1 MPINNA
7 LTPEGQNALG
17 AAFGYYPQLRR
28 NRQFND
34 PVASS
39 EMPLQFMRSRFAS
52 TMGAIPDLMNLKRS
66 LLPAEAV
73 QALEAYGQIA
83 PEVPYGSQYFQ
94 ENLPLPPQ
102 GPAQQMAGT
111 VGSFVPMSPM
121 EALQAAR
128 LARQAAL
135 AGVSTGKK
143 IEDLTVG
150 NLQRAKI
157 REMAKNVP
165 EDTAYEPLR
174 ERLQATGNL
183 AYAERV
189 GNMKAVDA
197 LFPGKTE
204 AMLSPAEKAALT
216 KYKSILDTPAVMRRE
231 QARLFG
237 TGDIVQPSLNVAQ
250 EIGVSPN
257 ALLNKYAVPI
267 LWDTSATG
275 GNVTQIAGIPLTQG
289 LRDATPAFV
298 QRQGGRRYPYIQENL
313 QQGIGG
319 ASNDVAQISKI
330 NNLNKFSDLGD
341 TVGVQMNLAPTGIN
355 FSHHVAESYVG
366 ALNALKPSREAL
378 TSFRDAVRNTKVENP
393 VTKEITY
400 PYKKFPGL
408 DSPNIRDIM
417 ANGTADYTAGNIRK
431 AIGEIGSTAAMEKQG
446 FPRWQDVYK
455 VMSEP
460 GAETGMA
467 HTLLKVNPNIQMVTP
482 NFKHGSYNSG
492 LPAQV
497 MGSLQNAQGQVTGVP
512 DYLMMPK
519 LFKERQAQGKTLSN
533 IRTSLLKSHTGEKL
547 DQEAIDN
554 IARYLGYQVD

>member
-1 MPINNA
+1 MPVNNA
-7 LTPEGQNALG
+7 LTPEGSNALG

-39 EMPLQFMRSRFAS
+39 EMPLQFMRGRLAT
-52 TMGAIPDLMNLKRS
+52 TMGTPSDILNMFRS
-66 LLPAEAV
+66 PNPMEV
-73 QALEAYGQIA
+73 YGDVNYA
-83 PEVPYGSQYFQ
+83 PQQQVPYGSQELMQ
-94 ENLPLPPQ
+94 TLPLPPQ
-102 GPAQQMAGT
+102 GPAQQMAGV
-111 VGSFVPMSPM
+111 VGSVVPLSPA
-121 EALQAAR
+121 EILQSAR

-135 AGVSTGKK
+135 AGGK
-143 IEDLTVG
+143 VG
-150 NLQRAKI
+150 KSLGKYAGEEFNATL
-157 REMAKNVP
+157 
-165 EDTAYEPLR
+165 LG
-174 ERLQATGNL
+174 ERPNTMLGAVTPQPMFM
-183 AYAERV
+183 AERV

-197 LFPGKTE
+197 LFSGKTE

-446 FPRWQDVYK
+446 FPRWQDVYR

-482 NFKHGSYNSG
+482 NFQHGSYNSG

-497 MGSLQNAQGQVTGVP
+497 MGSLQNVQGQVTGVP

>member
-1 MPINNA
+1 
-7 LTPEGQNALG
+7 
-17 AAFGYYPQLRR
+17 
-28 NRQFND
+28 
-34 PVASS
+34 
-39 EMPLQFMRSRFAS
+39 
-52 TMGAIPDLMNLKRS
+52 MGAIPDLMNLKRS

-73 QALEAYGQIA
+73 RALEAYGQIA

-135 AGVSTGKK
+135 AGGKVAQK
-143 IEDLTVG
+143 GARLVG
-150 NLQRAKI
+150 EELNAAMLG
-157 REMAKNVP
+157 
-165 EDTAYEPLR
+165 
-174 ERLQATGNL
+174 ERQGTMLGAVTPQPMFM
-183 AYAERV
+183 AERV

-204 AMLSPAEKAALT
+204 AMLTPAEKSALT

-257 ALLNKYAVPI
+257 ALLNKYVVPI

-289 LRDATPAFV
+289 LRDATPTFV

-341 TVGVQMNLAPTGIN
+341 TIGVQMNLAPTGIN
-355 FSHHVAESYVG
+355 FSHHIAESYVG
-366 ALNALKPSREAL
+366 ALNALKPSKEAL

-393 VTKEITY
+393 VTKEISY

-417 ANGTADYTAGNIRK
+417 ANGTKEYTAGNIRK

-446 FPRWQDVYK
+446 FPRWQDVYN

-482 NFKHGSYNSG
+482 NFEHGSYNSG

-497 MGSLQNAQGQVTGVP
+497 MGSLQNAQGQVVGVP
-512 DYLMMPK
+512 DYYMMPK